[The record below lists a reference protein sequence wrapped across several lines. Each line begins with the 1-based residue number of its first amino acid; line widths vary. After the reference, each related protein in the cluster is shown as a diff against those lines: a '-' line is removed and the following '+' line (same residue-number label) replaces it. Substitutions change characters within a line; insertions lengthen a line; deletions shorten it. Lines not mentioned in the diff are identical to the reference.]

1 MSWPNHH
8 LPSPADR
15 DVIAVPIE
23 HIYRSPHRSLAP
35 TPDPAALAAWLNNPA
50 LRDRVLVRPRQP
62 GGYEL
67 LVGEFSWRLA
77 QAARFDTLPA
87 RVLQPVDDGLAQQLA
102 ALDADQDTARLPGTT
117 VGAGH
122 LPWCG
127 RAKLAIARAMRVLRA
142 EQRWSLT
149 AAAELFGLSRAEGAH
164 YLRVLTLPAP
174 VLDLIEQGALSF
186 GQARA
191 LSRLTAWPE
200 RARVLAHKVA
210 ALPGTPARARR
221 RPYSVR
227 EVERL
232 VAEILRREE
241 AVAQAGDAG
250 IGKCAGLTGR
260 MAGQVKHASGDLGR
274 TERLLTERC
283 GFPVQI
289 DFDPRTGHGRVM
301 VRFASVDEFQTVAE
315 LLVPGID
322 FEDSCDRPLA

>member
-1 MSWPNHH
+1 MDAGF
-8 LPSPADR
+8 PAVFATSAPLTEGS

-23 HIYRSPHRSLAP
+23 HIYRSPHRPLAP
-35 TPDPAALAAWLNNPA
+35 TPDPAALAAWLDNPA
-50 LRDRVLVRPRQP
+50 LRDRVLVRPRRL

-77 QAARFDTLPA
+77 QAAQFDTLSA
-87 RVLQPVDDGLAQQLA
+87 RVLKPVDDGLAQQLA
-102 ALDADQDTARLPGTT
+102 ALDAYQDTARLPGTT

-127 RAKLAIARAMRVLRA
+127 RAKLAIARAIRVLRQ

-164 YLRVLTLPAP
+164 YLRVLTLPVP

-191 LSRLTAWPE
+191 LARLTAWPE
-200 RARVLAHKVA
+200 RARVLAQKVA
-210 ALPGTPARARR
+210 ALPGTPARTRR

-241 AVAQAGDAG
+241 TAAHDADAG
-250 IGKCAGLTGR
+250 IGTRAGLTGR
-260 MAGQVKHASGDLGR
+260 MAGQVKHASGDLLR
-274 TERLLTERC
+274 AERLLTERC

-289 DFDPRTGHGRVM
+289 DFDLHSGQGRIM
-301 VRFASVDEFQTVAE
+301 VRFASLDEFQTIAE
-315 LLVPGID
+315 LLAPGID
-322 FEDSCDRPLA
+322 FEDG